1 MPQTNLTSHREI
13 DPTGP
18 RGWIERL
25 HDGSNVWIRPI
36 DKHDAA
42 LELEFLQ
49 GLAPEFR
56 ADRFVGLIRSPSLEV
71 ARELTDIDPINEFAL
86 IAVVPHEGRERQVG
100 AAQFHVA
107 SEPDHCDAAVTVSEE
122 WRKRGIGSAL
132 MHHLIAAARARGI
145 RHMHA
150 PAPARSEGGAQLA
163 PRLGFRRCP
172 DPNDPATVIYRLE
185 L

>member
-1 MPQTNLTSHREI
+1 MPQANPTSHREAT
-13 DPTGP
+13 PTSH
-18 RGWIERL
+18 RGWIEPL
-25 HDGSNVWIRPI
+25 HDGTSVWIRPI
-36 DKHDAA
+36 DQHDAA

-49 GLAPEFR
+49 SLAPEFR
-56 ADRFVGLIRSPSLEV
+56 ADRFVGLIRSPSPEV
-71 ARELTDIDPINEFAL
+71 ARELTDIDPVNEFAL
-86 IAVVPHEGRERQVG
+86 IAVVSHEGRERQVG

-107 SEPDHCDAAVTVSEE
+107 SKPDHCDVAVTVSGE

-145 RHMHA
+145 RHMRA

-163 PRLGFRRCP
+163 PRLGFRRCL
-172 DPNDPATVIYRLE
+172 DPNDPATVIYQLE